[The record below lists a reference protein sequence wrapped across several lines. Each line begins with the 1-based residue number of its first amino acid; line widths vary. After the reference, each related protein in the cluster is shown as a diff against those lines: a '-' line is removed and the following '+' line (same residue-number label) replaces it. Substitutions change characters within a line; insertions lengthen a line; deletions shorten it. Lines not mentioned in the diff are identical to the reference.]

1 MILLESCNRIFVPVS
16 NDWMNQ
22 CKKKEWEEY
31 LLRTGYEEIL
41 DRTEMLQ
48 VPQIRQWS
56 SLDEYKECY
65 LWGEP
70 GDYIRQVLGG
80 L

>member
-56 SLDEYKECY
+56 SLDDIENVIC
-65 LWGEP
+65 GENP
-70 GDYIRQVLGG
+70 EIT
-80 L
+80 